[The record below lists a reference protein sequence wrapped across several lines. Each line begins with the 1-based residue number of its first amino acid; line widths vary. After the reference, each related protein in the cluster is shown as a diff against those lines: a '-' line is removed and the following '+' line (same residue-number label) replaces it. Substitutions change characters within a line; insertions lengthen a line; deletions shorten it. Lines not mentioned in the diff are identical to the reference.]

1 MEQRAAQRTA
11 GVRYRLV
18 SRSSPLPLYHQ
29 VELDMRERI
38 QSGAWRRSDQI
49 PTEAEL
55 CALYGASR
63 VTIRE
68 AIGRL
73 AAEGLLVR
81 RRGLGTFVSE
91 PGITAGSRGLTSFTQ
106 EMAELG
112 LEGDSRVL
120 RLALEPCPAAV
131 ARRLQIAEGADVVA
145 IKRLRLGDDTPLGI
159 QTARLPAERFPG
171 LELLDLSGR
180 SLYATLAEQ
189 YGTVPVEAEETF
201 EVAPIRGEDARLLEV
216 RSGACGFRVERLTLD
231 LHGAFEFVT
240 SIMRGDRY
248 RIRLGLRAS
257 A

>member
-1 MEQRAAQRTA
+1 MSSQRDA
-11 GVRYRLV
+11 GPRYKLV

-29 VELDMRERI
+29 VEIDIRERVR
-38 QSGAWRRSDQI
+38 SGAWRSGEQI

-73 AAEGLLVR
+73 AADGLLVR
-81 RRGLGTFVSE
+81 RRGLGTFVCE
-91 PGITAGSRGLTSFTQ
+91 AGITAGARGLTSFTE

-112 LEGDSRVL
+112 LQGGSRVL
-120 RLALEPCPAAV
+120 HVAVAPCPAAV
-131 ARRLQIAEGADVVA
+131 ARRLQIAEGADVIA
-145 IKRLRLGDDTPLGI
+145 IKRLRLGDGTALGV

-171 LELLDLSGR
+171 LERIDLGGR

-189 YGTVPVEAEETF
+189 YGTAPVEAEETF
-201 EVAPIRGEDARLLEV
+201 EVVPIRGDDARLLDV
-216 RSGACGFRVERLTLD
+216 RPGACGFLVERLTFD
-231 LHGAFEFVT
+231 MHGPFEFVT

-257 A
+257 P